1 MVWHQNQVECRDLVI
16 TRGGNVVADALSF
29 TLARGDFVQ
38 LEGANGA
45 GKSSLLLALA
55 GFLAPGSGSIH
66 FIGDGGTVMRAQ
78 ERSQCIGYLGH
89 ENALKPY
96 DQPLREWVDC
106 AALFGTEESEPHSYF
121 SGLISRLDLV
131 DLIKRPIRELSAGQ
145 KRRVALARLF
155 VLRRPIWLLDEPL
168 SGIDQASRAILGQY
182 FAEFRNEGGI
192 ILAASHETLP
202 GAPNRILRLQPVSRH
217 KAGQA
222 SEAS

>member
-16 TRGGNVVADALSF
+16 ARGGHVVADSLSF

-55 GFLAPGSGSIH
+55 GFLALGSGSIR
-66 FIGDGGTVMRAQ
+66 FIHPGGTVIRAQ
-78 ERSQCIGYLGH
+78 ERAQWVGYLGH

-96 DQPLREWVDC
+96 DQPLREWADC
-106 AALFGTEESEPHSYF
+106 SALFGSGESQPDPDF
-121 SGLISRLDLV
+121 RGLISRLDLV
-131 DLIKRPIRELSAGQ
+131 DLVKRPIRELSAGQ

-182 FAEFRNEGGI
+182 FTEFRAEGGI
-192 ILAASHETLP
+192 IIAASHETLP
-202 GAPNRILRLQPVSRH
+202 GAPNRIMRLQPAAQH
-217 KAGQA
+217 QAGQA
-222 SEAS
+222 SGAA